1 MKKIILAIAAI
12 ATVGVAVPA
21 AAQPVDQREHRQ
33 EQRIRQGE
41 RSGALTDREAR
52 RLQHRETRLHR
63 TEARMRW
70 RNGGHLTPQQRH
82 RLHRME
88 NRDSRAIHRLKHNGR
103 TD

>member
-88 NRDSRAIHRLKHNGR
+88 NRDSRAIHRLRHNHR
-103 TD
+103 HD

>member
-1 MKKIILAIAAI
+1 MRKIILAIAAI
-12 ATVGVAVPA
+12 ATIGIAVPA
-21 AAQPVDQREHRQ
+21 SAQPVDQREHRQ
-33 EQRIRQGE
+33 EQRIHQGV
-41 RSGALTDREAR
+41 RSGALTPHEAR
-52 RLQHRETRLHR
+52 RLQHREVRLHR

-103 TD
+103 RD

>member
-88 NRDSRAIHRLKHNGR
+88 NRDSHAIHRLKHNGR